1 MCLRFAFLLITR
13 VTTWLRLSQREGAWR
28 SAEILILRH
37 QLAVLQRRQP
47 RRPHLNWADRAL
59 LAALLSVIPKAR
71 RQGLRLLV
79 TPDTILRWHRAIVR
93 RRWAA
98 RSKRGRTGRPAT
110 RRHIKALVLRLARE
124 NPGWGYRRIHGELAG
139 LGVNLAASTVWEI
152 LRTNGIDPAPRRTG
166 PAWSQFLRSQAE
178 AILACDFFSV
188 DLLDGTQAYVLTVI
202 GHAARRIRI
211 LGVTLYPTAEWTT
224 QQARNLIM
232 DLGGQAERMKFMIRD
247 RGSNFTAAFD
257 AVLADAGIRT
267 VLCNVRTPRMNA
279 IAERWIGGCRR
290 ELLDRTL
297 IWNQSHLRQILRE
310 YENHHNQHRPHRF
323 LHGAAPLKPLP
334 EPADLEQV
342 RVRRQAR
349 VGGLINEYHLVA

>member
-13 VTTWLRLSQREGAWR
+13 VTTWLRLSQREEAWQ

-59 LAALLSVIPKAR
+59 LAALLSVIPKTR

-79 TPDTILRWHRAIVR
+79 TPDTILRWHRDIVR

-98 RSKRGRTGRPAT
+98 RSERATTGRPAT

-124 NPGWGYRRIHGELAG
+124 NPEWGYRRIHGELAG
-139 LGVNLAASTVWEI
+139 LGVNVAASTIWEI

-166 PAWSQFLRSQAE
+166 PTWAQFLRSQAE

-188 DLLDGTQAYVLTVI
+188 DLLDGTQAHVLTVI
-202 GHAARRIRI
+202 EHATRRIRI
-211 LGVTLYPTAEWTT
+211 LGVTLYPTGEWTT

-279 IAERWIGGCRR
+279 ITERWIGGCRR

-297 IWNQSHLRQILRE
+297 IWNQAHLRQILRDVRE
-310 YENHHNQHRPHRF
+310 PSQPAPASPLPARG
-323 LHGAAPLKPLP
+323 GAA
-334 EPADLEQV
+334 ETAT
-342 RVRRQAR
+342 RTGRS
-349 VGGLINEYHLVA
+349 

>member
-1 MCLRFAFLLITR
+1 MCLRIVFLLITR
-13 VTTWLRLSQREGAWR
+13 VASWLQLSRHEEAWQT
-28 SAEILILRH
+28 AEILILRH
-37 QLAVLQRRQP
+37 QLAILQRRQP
-47 RRPHLNWADRAL
+47 RRPDLNWADRAL
-59 LAALLSVIPKAR
+59 LAVLLRVIPKAR

-79 TPDTILRWHRAIVR
+79 TPDTILRWHRDIAR

-98 RSKRGRTGRPAT
+98 RSKRGGTGRPTT
-110 RRHIKALVLRLARE
+110 RRNVKALVLRLARE

-139 LGVNLAASTVWEI
+139 LGVNVAASTVWEI
-152 LRTNGIDPAPRRTG
+152 LRTSGIDPAARRTG
-166 PAWSQFLRSQAE
+166 PTWSQFPRSQAE

-188 DLLDGTQAYVLTVI
+188 DLLDGTQAHVLTAI

-211 LGVTLYPTAEWTT
+211 LGVTLHPTGEWTT

-232 DLGGQAERMKFMIRD
+232 DLGEQAERMNFMIRD
-247 RGSNFTAAFD
+247 RGSNFTTALD
-257 AVLADAGIRT
+257 TVLADAGIRT

-297 IWNQSHLRQILRE
+297 IWNQSHLRQILRD

-334 EPADLEQV
+334 EPVDLEQY

-349 VGGLINEYHLVA
+349 VGGLINEYRLVA